1 VSFTLEAK
9 LGPEHRDSLEQLLRA
24 TESLN
29 ADEVAVALELA
40 DLTLAALAR
49 ADPSASDYRF
59 LLACDDADVAGYLC
73 YGPTP
78 MTDGTFDLYWLV
90 THPAQRR
97 RGIARSLVAAMEER
111 LRSEGARL
119 IRVETSSQEGYGAA
133 RGFYRA
139 CGYDESAV
147 LQGFYR
153 PGDDLIIFTKRL

>member
-1 VSFTLEAK
+1 VSFTLESK
-9 LGPEHRDSLEQLLRA
+9 LGPQHRDSLEQLLRA

-29 ADEVAVALELA
+29 AEEVAVALELA
-40 DLTLAALAR
+40 DLAL

-59 LLACDDADVAGYLC
+59 VLACDGAGVAGYLC

-78 MTDGTFDLYWLV
+78 MTEGTFDLYWLV

-147 LQGFYR
+147 LREFYR